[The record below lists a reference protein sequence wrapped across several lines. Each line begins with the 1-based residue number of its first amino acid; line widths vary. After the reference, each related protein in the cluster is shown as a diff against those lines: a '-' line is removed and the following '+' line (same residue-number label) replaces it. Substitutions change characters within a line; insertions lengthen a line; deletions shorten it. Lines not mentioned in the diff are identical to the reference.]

1 MEDLVGEGEW
11 QIAVWQQR
19 NRFFVPQ
26 NFGAI
31 FLVLNLQKLKKIFVA
46 CQMVSLAA
54 ALGSGLPLGKEGPV
68 MHMASIV
75 ATMLTK
81 TLRYIKGTI
90 ENDARSTDL
99 LAAAC
104 TMGVAVSYAAPIGG

>member
-1 MEDLVGEGEW
+1 MLYSPRTLQYLCD
-11 QIAVWQQR
+11 QIVQR
-19 NRFFVPQ
+19 NWYDIEYLELLDRLISQ
-26 NFGAI
+26 S
-31 FLVLNLQKLKKIFVA
+31 LNP
-46 CQMVSLAA
+46 QMVSLAA
-54 ALGSGLPLGKEGPV
+54 VLGSGLPLGKEGPV

-81 TLRYIKGTI
+81 MLRYIKGSV

-104 TMGVAVSYAAPIGG
+104 TMGVAVSYAAPIGGTV

>member
-1 MEDLVGEGEW
+1 MFSFP
-11 QIAVWQQR
+11 R
-19 NRFFVPQ
+19 
-26 NFGAI
+26 
-31 FLVLNLQKLKKIFVA
+31 
-46 CQMVSLAA
+46 QMVSLAA
-54 ALGSGLPLGKEGPV
+54 VLGSGLPLGKEGPV

-81 TLRYIKGTI
+81 TLRYIKGTM
-90 ENDARSTDL
+90 ENDARSIDL

>member
-1 MEDLVGEGEW
+1 
-11 QIAVWQQR
+11 
-19 NRFFVPQ
+19 
-26 NFGAI
+26 
-31 FLVLNLQKLKKIFVA
+31 
-46 CQMVSLAA
+46 MVSLAA

-104 TMGVAVSYAAPIGG
+104 TMGVAVSYAAPIGGEILDTFCSLCLASI